1 MSDQAPSTKGAPT
14 GEGSAPLIKGVPEGR
29 GILPPAYDAV
39 DAIFPG
45 RAGLWTGWVLGIVAA
60 SVLFSM
66 MLVTFVDVA
75 GRKLFVKPLY
85 GGYEITEMLMGM
97 LIFCALPLITAREGH
112 VTIDVFDRIVPERW
126 RRWQQVIVTAIS
138 TVALAYIAWR
148 LWALSF
154 EHVKNR
160 EVTMTLHIPHGPFAR
175 LFATMSALSAL
186 ASLMIFW
193 GYLRGTRKVRAL
205 APGES
210 G

>member
-1 MSDQAPSTKGAPT
+1 MSEQTPSP
-14 GEGSAPLIKGVPEGR
+14 KGVPEGR
-29 GILPPAYDAV
+29 GIPAQAADQSPAVRYLPPAHDLI

-45 RAGLWTGWVLGIVAA
+45 RAGLWAGWMLAIAAA
-60 SVLFSM
+60 SVLFAM
-66 MLVTFVDVA
+66 MLVTFIDVA

-85 GGYEITEMLMGM
+85 GGYEITEFLMGM
-97 LIFCALPLITAREGH
+97 LIFSALPLVTAREGH
-112 VTIDVFDRIVPERW
+112 VTIDVFDRVVPEDW

-138 TVALAYIAWR
+138 TLAFAYIAWR
-148 LWALSF
+148 LWSLSV

-175 LFATMSALSAL
+175 LFAVMSALSAV
-186 ASLMIFW
+186 ASLVIFW
-193 GYLRGTRKVRAL
+193 EYLRGTRKVRAL

>member
-1 MSDQAPSTKGAPT
+1 MGNRSSWHG
-14 GEGSAPLIKGVPEGR
+14 
-29 GILPPAYDAV
+29 LPPAHEIA

-45 RAGLWTGWVLGIVAA
+45 RAGIWTGWVLAIAAA

-66 MLVTFVDVA
+66 MLITFIDVA

-85 GGYEITEMLMGM
+85 GGYEITEFLMGM

-112 VTIDVFDRIVPERW
+112 VTIDVLDRLVPERW

-175 LFATMSALSAL
+175 LFAVMSALSAV
-186 ASLMIFW
+186 ASLVIFW
-193 GYLRGTRKVRAL
+193 EYLRGTRKVRAP
-205 APGES
+205 AAGE
-210 G
+210 GG